1 MLSIDTLMAF
11 SLTCVLLGLSPGP
24 DNIFVMLQSALQG
37 RKAGV
42 IVTLGLGTGLLGH
55 TLAVTFGLAAI
66 FQVSAVAFTVLKTL
80 GVVYL
85 LYLAWQAFKAGR
97 SRLDNQGQQKLSAM
111 ALYKRGVLMSST
123 NPKLAI
129 FFMAFLPQFTDPSAG
144 NLSLQ
149 LLLLGLIFTLV
160 GCLVMSL
167 IALLSGSIK
176 HLMVNSPSAESIIHK
191 LSAMVFVGLAVKLVF
206 TQR

>member
-1 MLSIDTLMAF
+1 MAF
-11 SLTCVLLGLSPGP
+11 SLACVLLGLSPGP

-37 RKAGV
+37 RKAGI

-55 TLAVTFGLAAI
+55 TLAVTFGIAAI
-66 FQVSAVAFTVLKTL
+66 FQVSALAFTLLKAL
-80 GVVYL
+80 GVIYL

-97 SRLDNQGQQKLSAM
+97 SRLDNKAQQKLSAM

-129 FFMAFLPQFTDPSAG
+129 FFMAFLPQFTDPAAG
-144 NLSLQ
+144 SLSLQ
-149 LLLLGLIFTLV
+149 LLLLGLVFTLI

-167 IALLSGSIK
+167 IALLSGSIRN
-176 HLMVNSPSAESIIHK
+176 LLINSPSTESIIHK